1 MLRLTVTIPGALTE
15 QVTQLLAD
23 STAVSTLSVLKGA
36 AVRPV
41 GDVVHADVAREGAN
55 ELVDRLRDLG
65 VHEEGSLQVEP
76 VTTWI
81 SRPGFEA
88 DERTPGSSADAVVWA
103 EVAQRSY
110 DDSELNWTFLSFMTL
125 ATMIAGIAIV
135 LDSQI
140 LVIGAMVL
148 GPEFGAVAALGV
160 GLVRRRGTHRG

>member
-65 VHEEGSLQVEP
+65 VHE
-76 VTTWI
+76 
-81 SRPGFEA
+81 
-88 DERTPGSSADAVVWA
+88 
-103 EVAQRSY
+103 
-110 DDSELNWTFLSFMTL
+110 
-125 ATMIAGIAIV
+125 
-135 LDSQI
+135 
-140 LVIGAMVL
+140 
-148 GPEFGAVAALGV
+148 
-160 GLVRRRGTHRG
+160 